1 MGSAAPSSF
10 LEYLRGE
17 PDAVA
22 LLLLL
27 ALVAG
32 AVIVALRAGRRR
44 DRETPDGSDKQPER
58 ELVSTWPHLVRLE
71 LVAALATLL
80 LVSWWAI
87 ALEVP
92 LGAPADPSVTP
103 AVAKAPWFFVGVQ
116 ELLQYFDAW
125 LAGVVLPTVL
135 IVGLCALPYLDRGEG
150 GEPRRGERAPCA
162 PRKSPGGGGCGGSRE
177 APGMNERA
185 PCAPGSGFYT
195 WRGRPVV
202 LGLTLALLLIWLAPL
217 VVGLLWRGEHWALQ
231 PAWRPSTPDEASP
244 RLLLSLAER
253 LHLGPAGGQLLGAGL
268 CLGPLLLVP
277 LAWLRLRR
285 RTWATR
291 LGVARFCI
299 AGALLVVGAGVV
311 LKVVLV
317 GALDIRYLWITPW
330 FRI

>member
-1 MGSAAPSSF
+1 MASAAPSSL

-27 ALVAG
+27 ALVVG
-32 AVIVALRAGRRR
+32 TVGVALRAGLRR
-44 DRETPDGSDKQPER
+44 DREAPAPGPRER
-58 ELVSTWPHLVRLE
+58 ELVNTWPHLVRLE
-71 LVAALATLL
+71 LCAALATLL

-87 ALEVP
+87 GLEVP
-92 LGAPADPSVTP
+92 LGPPADPTVTP

-125 LAGVVLPTVL
+125 LAGAVLPGVL
-135 IVGLCALPYLDRGEG
+135 IVGLCALPYLDRGE
-150 GEPRRGERAPCA
+150 R
-162 PRKSPGGGGCGGSRE
+162 
-177 APGMNERA
+177 
-185 PCAPGSGFYT
+185 SGFYT
-195 WRGRPVV
+195 WRERPVV
-202 LGLTLALLLIWLAPL
+202 FALTLALLVVWLAPI
-217 VVGLLWRGEHWALQ
+217 VVGLFCRGGHWALQ

-253 LHLGPAGGQLLGAGL
+253 LHLGRAGAQLLGAGV
-268 CLGPLLLVP
+268 CLGPFLLLP

-285 RTWATR
+285 RAWAAR
-291 LGVARFCI
+291 MGGARFCT

-311 LKVVLV
+311 LKIVLV
-317 GALDIRYLWITPW
+317 GVLDIRYLWITPW

>member
-1 MGSAAPSSF
+1 MASAAPSSF

-27 ALVAG
+27 ALVVG
-32 AVIVALRAGRRR
+32 AVAVALRAGRRH
-44 DRETPDGSDKQPER
+44 DREARAVAER

-71 LVAALATLL
+71 LIAALATLL

-87 ALEVP
+87 GLAVP
-92 LGAPADPSVTP
+92 LGPPADPSVTP
-103 AVAKAPWFFVGVQ
+103 AVAKAPWFLVGVQ

-125 LAGVVLPTVL
+125 LAGVVLPGVL
-135 IVGLCALPYLDRGEG
+135 IAGLCALPYLDRGE
-150 GEPRRGERAPCA
+150 
-162 PRKSPGGGGCGGSRE
+162 
-177 APGMNERA
+177 
-185 PCAPGSGFYT
+185 GSGFYT

-202 LGLTLALLLIWLAPL
+202 LGLTLALLVIWLAPL

-231 PAWRPSTPDEASP
+231 PAWRPSTPDEVSP
-244 RLLLSLAER
+244 RLLLSIAER
-253 LHLGPAGGQLLGAGL
+253 LRLGPAAGQLLGAGL
-268 CLGPLLLVP
+268 CLGPFLLVP

-285 RTWATR
+285 RAWAAR
-291 LGVARFCI
+291 LGAARFCT
-299 AGALLVVGAGVV
+299 AGALLVIGAGVV

-317 GALDIRYLWITPW
+317 GALDIRYLWVTPW